1 MGARHE
7 VRRDR
12 TPRPTIAPWLVAA
25 AFAATMLGTTLPT
38 PLYVLYQRQ
47 LGLST
52 LALTVVFAAYGA
64 GVLLALLLFGR
75 ASDAIGYRRTLLP
88 GLACAAASSVAFLLA
103 DSFEVLIAAR
113 LLSGLS
119 AGVFTGTATA
129 AIVALAQDRERA
141 VLVATA
147 ANMGGL
153 GAGPV
158 VAGLLAQY
166 AHHPLQLT
174 YVVHLV
180 LLTTVTCGIW
190 AIPGPREPV
199 RESGFRWGAR
209 LSVPRGARLVFARS
223 AAAVFAGFAMLGLF
237 TAVVPLFLAQLL
249 QLPSPAAA
257 GLVVGALFGAS
268 TFGQVIAPLL
278 GSRAT
283 QAAGAMLTLGALTLA
298 LAVASTDLTPL
309 LLAVPLA
316 GTGQGI
322 TFRAS
327 ISLLQDAAPAHQRS
341 EITSCLFVVA
351 YVAISAPI
359 LGEGLAAQVV
369 GLQPAGIGFSLAVAG
384 VAASAT
390 RSLARIPPTRAAP
403 DCSP

>member
-12 TPRPTIAPWLVAA
+12 TPRPSIAPWLVAA

-52 LALTVVFAAYGA
+52 LAVTVIFAAYAA

-174 YVVHLV
+174 YVVHLG
-180 LLTTVTCGIW
+180 LLTMAAAGIW
-190 AIPGPREPV
+190 AIPRPREPV
-199 RESGFRWGAR
+199 GGSGFRWGAR

-223 AAAVFAGFAMLGLF
+223 AVAVFAGFAMLGLF

-249 QLPSPAAA
+249 QLPNPALA

-268 TFGQVIAPLL
+268 TFGQVVAPLL
-278 GSRAT
+278 RSRAT
-283 QAAGAMLTLGALTLA
+283 QAAGAMLTVGALA
-298 LAVASTDLTPL
+298 LAVAVATTDLTPL
-309 LLAVPLA
+309 LVAVLLA

-322 TFRAS
+322 TFRSSVAL
-327 ISLLQDAAPAHQRS
+327 IQDAAPAHQRS
-341 EITSCLFVVA
+341 EITSSLFVVA

-369 GLQPAGIGFSLAVAG
+369 GLQPAGIGFSLAVAA

-390 RSLARIPPTRAAP
+390 WSLARIPPTRAAP